1 MSRFARIAL
10 SRFRAEISARR
21 GPTSRL
27 LLSYRSAIDR
37 SIIREFTIVESSR
50 HSSFAASRYSPRLW
64 SESLQNRETVGAF
77 DRSDPPLGGH
87 FRPSR
92 FTFVPSATFIRFRG
106 SRRNYGRRF
115 LDDSL
120 LRLAELRP
128 RLEFLG
134 ALQARRRSVFSQRL
148 HNCRR
153 NVTRE
158 CPDAG
163 RAARRIAGA
172 NEMARAR

>member
-1 MSRFARIAL
+1 MSRFARLAL
-10 SRFRAEISARR
+10 SRFLRA
-21 GPTSRL
+21 L
-27 LLSYRSAIDR
+27 RSIDR
-37 SIIREFTIVESSR
+37 SYESLR
-50 HSSFAASRYSPRLW
+50 SSSPRDILR
-64 SESLQNRETVGAF
+64 SLRLDTRHFAERVAPESRDATRAF
-77 DRSDPPLGGH
+77 DRSDPPLGTD

-134 ALQARRRSVFSQRL
+134 TLQARRRSVFSQRL